1 MCLQKADSVGDEHVL
16 LQNVP
21 TKTKTRSG
29 TVIFLVYCYNNY
41 IASADFSGPKKDFSL
56 TVIITKTFESQ
67 THVQE
72 EHIRLVKEIE
82 LSSRP
87 SGVKLW
93 KFLE

>member
-41 IASADFSGPKKDFSL
+41 IASADLSGTKKRLFPNCCHH
-56 TVIITKTFESQ
+56 KNFRESNLR
-67 THVQE
+67 TRGKE

-87 SGVKLW
+87 SGVKL
-93 KFLE
+93 